1 MIVILVVLECVIF
14 NWYNDSCPVIKY
26 GFFRVVKI
34 LSTTMVEKYAEDS
47 FSLSLFLKEIVKL
60 SDIHDF

>member
-1 MIVILVVLECVIF
+1 MILALLS
-14 NWYNDSCPVIKY
+14 NM
-26 GFFRVVKI
+26 GFRVVKI
-34 LSTTMVEKYAEDS
+34 LSTTMVEKYGEDS